1 MGISRFVSETPGRD
15 KVDGHLMIDAF
26 WKNDLRGIAIFRL
39 GRCTSFQLA
48 KKIQFVSQFM
58 VPALL
63 GPNVSILEA
72 RHTPGNWCN
81 QAVMSGT
88 PFPEKPIKSDD

>member
-48 KKIQFVSQFM
+48 NKMLFVSQLNGSG
-58 VPALL
+58 LL
-63 GPNVSILEA
+63 GSTGPSFEVA
-72 RHTPGNWCN
+72 MH
-81 QAVMSGT
+81 
-88 PFPEKPIKSDD
+88 

>member
-15 KVDGHLMIDAF
+15 KVDGHLMIDAV

-48 KKIQFVSQFM
+48 NKVQFVSQFM

-63 GPNVSILEA
+63 GPNVPILEV
-72 RHTPGNWCN
+72 RHKLCAWPTLPT
-81 QAVMSGT
+81 V
-88 PFPEKPIKSDD
+88 FIKVYR